1 MADNLPPR
9 NPEEEDDNL
18 AFLPADHHLYARL
31 QENITRRLT
40 DEHER
45 VDLEL
50 IEVESNLKK
59 IEREKE
65 DIGIRLYSVQ

>member
-1 MADNLPPR
+1 MADNNIPK
-9 NPEEEDDNL
+9 NPGEEEDDNL

-31 QENITRRLT
+31 QENITKQLT

-65 DIGIRLYSVQ
+65 DIGIRLYSV